1 MAAAGAEGS
10 AAAGAPAVGGGG
22 GAIFLLL
29 VVGAIAVL
37 FLLTLLRAA
46 AVRRRRAERV
56 AAVRLASAEAA
67 EDDPA
72 FAAERVE
79 ADAAALFGAVQVAW
93 DARDRRALAD
103 LLGPDLLAEWT
114 RRLDDFDAKGW
125 HNRVGVLG
133 IPSVEYVAMTNR
145 DEDEA
150 DRVVVRI
157 EARLDDHVET
167 RDGQRI
173 FRNGQT
179 RAETTLCEWWTLAK
193 RDGRWRLLSIEQDAE
208 GAHHLDAPI
217 VATPWGDDARLRD
230 ASLTELAVAERPPAG
245 VAPGELADLQYEG
258 TAREAALDLALAD
271 PRFDPQVLEVAVRRV
286 VDAWTEAVDGPDA
299 PLEALASRA
308 AVDEL
313 LYGGDASRATRLV
326 VRGARVDGVTVER
339 LEADADPPAMA
350 VAATV
355 TGRRYVQQRDT
366 AAILSGSDAREQRF
380 TVRWRLVL
388 DGPDDAPWRLGAAAD
403 A

>member
-1 MAAAGAEGS
+1 MAVAVVGGGGFGGGGGAGG
-10 AAAGAPAVGGGG
+10 GGGG

-133 IPSVEYVAMTNR
+133 
-145 DEDEA
+145 
-150 DRVVVRI
+150 
-157 EARLDDHVET
+157 T
-167 RDGQRI
+167 RRSS
-173 FRNGQT
+173 T
-179 RAETTLCEWWTLAK
+179 
-193 RDGRWRLLSIEQDAE
+193 S
-208 GAHHLDAPI
+208 P
-217 VATPWGDDARLRD
+217 
-230 ASLTELAVAERPPAG
+230 
-245 VAPGELADLQYEG
+245 
-258 TAREAALDLALAD
+258 
-271 PRFDPQVLEVAVRRV
+271 
-286 VDAWTEAVDGPDA
+286 
-299 PLEALASRA
+299 
-308 AVDEL
+308 
-313 LYGGDASRATRLV
+313 
-326 VRGARVDGVTVER
+326 
-339 LEADADPPAMA
+339 
-350 VAATV
+350 
-355 TGRRYVQQRDT
+355 
-366 AAILSGSDAREQRF
+366 
-380 TVRWRLVL
+380 
-388 DGPDDAPWRLGAAAD
+388 
-403 A
+403 

>member
-1 MAAAGAEGS
+1 
-10 AAAGAPAVGGGG
+10 
-22 GAIFLLL
+22 
-29 VVGAIAVL
+29 
-37 FLLTLLRAA
+37 
-46 AVRRRRAERV
+46 V

-79 ADAAALFGAVQVAW
+79 ADAAALFAAVQVAW

-133 IPSVEYVAMTNR
+133 TPSVEYVAMTNR

-157 EARLDDHVET
+157 EARLEDHVET

-179 RAETTLCEWWTLAK
+179 RAETTLSEWWTLAK

-245 VAPGELADLQYEG
+245 FAPGELADLQYEG

-286 VDAWTEAVDGPDA
+286 VEAWTEAVDGPDA

-326 VRGARVDGVTVER
+326 VRGARVDDVTVER
-339 LEADADPPAMA
+339 LEADAHPPAMA

>member
-1 MAAAGAEGS
+1 M
-10 AAAGAPAVGGGG
+10 
-22 GAIFLLL
+22 
-29 VVGAIAVL
+29 
-37 FLLTLLRAA
+37 R
-46 AVRRRRAERV
+46 
-56 AAVRLASAEAA
+56 EA
-67 EDDPA
+67 
-72 FAAERVE
+72 
-79 ADAAALFGAVQVAW
+79 
-93 DARDRRALAD
+93 
-103 LLGPDLLAEWT
+103 
-114 RRLDDFDAKGW
+114 
-125 HNRVGVLG
+125 
-133 IPSVEYVAMTNR
+133 
-145 DEDEA
+145 
-150 DRVVVRI
+150 
-157 EARLDDHVET
+157 
-167 RDGQRI
+167 
-173 FRNGQT
+173 
-179 RAETTLCEWWTLAK
+179 
-193 RDGRWRLLSIEQDAE
+193 
-208 GAHHLDAPI
+208 
-217 VATPWGDDARLRD
+217 
-230 ASLTELAVAERPPAG
+230 RPPAG

-286 VDAWTEAVDGPDA
+286 VDARTEAVDGPDA
-299 PLEALASRA
+299 PLEALAARA

-313 LYGGDASRATRLV
+313 LDGGDASRATRLV